1 MIGKKKVVVV
11 MPAYNAEKTLLR
23 TVNEIDRDIVD
34 EVILVDDFSN
44 DRTADVAENLGLVTV
59 RHDMNK
65 GYGGNQ
71 KTCYITAL
79 EHDADIVVM
88 LHPDY
93 QYSPKL
99 LVAMA
104 GMIAYEEYEFVIA
117 SRILGPGA
125 IAGGMPRWKY
135 FANRILTATENILFN
150 YKLSE
155 YHSGYRAYSRN
166 VLEKIPFQILSDDF
180 VFDNQIIAQ
189 ILKGS
194 FRVGEIS
201 CPARYE
207 KESSS
212 INFKRSVKYGFGVLN
227 TGLQFKMQS
236 LGFKSYDYLTF

>member
-1 MIGKKKVVVV
+1 

-227 TGLQFKMQS
+227 TGFQFKMQS